1 MLVTVGAHG
10 YGTYLIFGSFCFSM
24 FVFVWFF
31 VPETKGISLEHMDEL
46 FGVTDGGPA
55 AEKGSVGHGGEYDA
69 ASEIGKGD
77 QKSRHVEVSV

>member
-31 VPETKGISLEHMDEL
+31 VPETKGISLEHMNEL
-46 FGVTDGGPA
+46 FGVTDDGPA
-55 AEKGSVGHGGEYDA
+55 ADKKSVQGGEYDA

-77 QKSRHVEVSV
+77 HKSRHVEVSV